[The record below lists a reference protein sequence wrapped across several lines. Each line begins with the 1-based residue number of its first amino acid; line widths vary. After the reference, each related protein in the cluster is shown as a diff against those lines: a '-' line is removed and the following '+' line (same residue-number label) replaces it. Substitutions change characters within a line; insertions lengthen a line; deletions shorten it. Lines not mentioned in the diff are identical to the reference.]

1 MITVLA
7 PKFSFALLLSFSQ
20 VPYEFA
26 GAAAMTCYAQA
37 PGTADSLLV
46 FLVPEPGS
54 LKRGVDRA
62 GSLQESVPGPSTAA
76 GGCRPSLMFL
86 GLLTHH
92 PHGCLH
98 PHPAFSLRT
107 SVSKFPLR
115 MRTPVRLD

>member
-1 MITVLA
+1 MIAVLA
-7 PKFSFALLLSFSQ
+7 PKFSSALLLSFSQ
-20 VPYEFA
+20 VPYEFS
-26 GAAAMTCYAQA
+26 GAAAMTCYTHSQPA
-37 PGTADSLLV
+37 V